1 MEVDGVGDT
10 SLGLKAVMP
19 EVEPIIQY
27 FDAWIKKITGQK
39 NKNEK
44 GLRTNLDILTNI
56 SPVITDPATALTFM
70 QQLLSL
76 AGQLDQQYLIIA
88 TLAIVEKMADK
99 IESSNVD
106 KIVAG
111 VLPFYSKLIKRNV
124 NLNYYF

>member
-1 MEVDGVGDT
+1 MD
-10 SLGLKAVMP
+10 
-19 EVEPIIQY
+19 Q
-27 FDAWIKKITGQK
+27 KITGQK

-44 GLRTNLDILTNI
+44 GLRTNLDILINI
-56 SPVITDPATALTFM
+56 SPVITDPATVLTFM